1 MGNVISRYILW
12 GGVINNESYCWYPGG
27 PGNGAQTYELE
38 PPIDTLLDFTAI
50 ARVTADPW
58 ANKNKYKNKQ
68 VHSFFNQNNN
78 DNGGEGSENVME
90 IMYINSGLEP
100 RRELLQKAKD
110 LLMREAKIETLRR
123 AEVTP

>member
-1 MGNVISRYILW
+1 
-12 GGVINNESYCWYPGG
+12 
-27 PGNGAQTYELE
+27 
-38 PPIDTLLDFTAI
+38 
-50 ARVTADPW
+50 
-58 ANKNKYKNKQ
+58 
-68 VHSFFNQNNN
+68 
-78 DNGGEGSENVME
+78 ME